1 METPLQAKILCTP
14 RGLDW
19 SCNCAEYQISACAYT
34 NMNSLHL
41 YLNSTHEQTHQPVFR
56 DMRTN
61 KQTDRCGHILLI
73 CRLTLPGY
81 ICSLGFVHIFISRS
95 DYLLD
100 AGSISPFFKK
110 KKSHSCI
117 YGSVIN
123 LADRCL
129 LRRYKQ
135 PNNRV
140 CLGCDDSRCAVQ
152 KKTQQVFTKNESE
165 WNQQFTALYSAAAED
180 RQRRE
185 IVLFLSCFVSAAQL
199 TPVEKVP
206 PGLTLPSWC
215 HASASPFSPG

>member
-1 METPLQAKILCTP
+1 
-14 RGLDW
+14 
-19 SCNCAEYQISACAYT
+19 
-34 NMNSLHL
+34 MNSLHL

-81 ICSLGFVHIFISRS
+81 ICSLGFVHIFISRT

-100 AGSISPFFKK
+100 TGSISPFFLKK

-165 WNQQFTALYSAAAED
+165 WNQQFTALYSAAAAD

-185 IVLFLSCFVSAAQL
+185 ILLFLSCFVSAAAEACWEGTSRFNPAILVSCQCFPFFARITHAATL
-199 TPVEKVP
+199 TCFRAGHVQFIAFKINI
-206 PGLTLPSWC
+206 
-215 HASASPFSPG
+215 F

>member
-1 METPLQAKILCTP
+1 MSKRTSLYSEI
-14 RGLDW
+14 W
-19 SCNCAEYQISACAYT
+19 EQISKQTGVGIFCWYADSHYQDKSALWDLFT
-34 NMNSLHL
+34 FL
-41 YLNSTHEQTHQPVFR
+41 YLRQT
-56 DMRTN
+56 
-61 KQTDRCGHILLI
+61 I
-73 CRLTLPGY
+73 CWTPGAFPP
-81 ICSLGFVHIFISRS
+81 SL
-95 DYLLD
+95 
-100 AGSISPFFKK
+100 KK

-165 WNQQFTALYSAAAED
+165 WNQQFTALYSAAAAD
-180 RQRRE
+180 RQRGE
-185 IVLFLSCFVSAAQL
+185 ILVFLSCFVSAAQL
-199 TPVEKVP
+199 RPVEKVP

-215 HASASPFSPG
+215 HAHASPFSPG